1 MFDAYLDALN
11 SVGQKRQRSPATC
24 GAKTNP
30 IPTNLPPEGS
40 PPQAT
45 EADHEADDGD
55 SKSSTSSEASDVS
68 DFFDTLTELY
78 LFFRDADL
86 SRREVNRLLN
96 IFRNPQFSLKEL
108 RKWRSYADVKRWGKE
123 RAPPDMVP
131 WKTEHIVVHGPRGMS
146 QKLLLHFRDT
156 ELLVKKLVRIFS
168 RRKGFV
174 WKPQEK
180 YNEKGKRVFEGPETG
195 TWMHEA
201 QKEIKDDKALILG
214 VIVYSDSTQA
224 SRNGRRNAW
233 PVLISLINIP
243 EELRWFELGHTL
255 AAVLPFCP
263 EWASPTEKARVFQE
277 ALKIILGP
285 LMRETASAPVRYFYV
300 TDATG
305 NVVKAVP
312 CLYGYPGDYPE
323 NSRASATLQTGT
335 HRPCANCY
343 AEVGELKRLTAKI
356 DPRTPERQKDICV
369 LARWNFGNTTW
380 GNVYLACLADI
391 LHVLDS
397 GVFVHMMEEY
407 LSPLGKVEIRILER
421 RKKDLKSDTPSVLL
435 RIPGGSSFF
444 LSGAHYAAFEHRAMM
459 QIMPILIADSSALKK
474 GEAGELRA
482 LQVRAFRYYALFYKA
497 FLGVAAHTRATLKEA
512 KQRAVATS
520 ELHNCLLCRLME
532 LLPKAFPDQASKWE
546 IPKVHMI
553 KHLLENVEAR
563 GMPHHYSTEMWE
575 RTHKG
580 TVKGP
585 VRGSNWADIPRRI
598 VDEEMQRE
606 IYREV
611 AADAGGGRQYVS
623 ALRVA
628 VEEMEPVL
636 TKKFRV
642 MRLGGTADKV
652 FAEYAAVFGDQM
664 AGLPGQLREM
674 QLNPGS
680 VQTHTAVA
688 IPRTQG
694 GVLVAKGTFVK
705 ASPRENL
712 FSDVAL
718 LALEGGDWFA
728 RCLCIFKAL
737 NAEGKWTGCAYV
749 SSVKPPLKDIVQKM
763 KVLPDDVFLF
773 VEIPFMPSRLP
784 KTKIPGR
791 NGTPCDRIISVGFL
805 YNATGT
811 CTTVPLVVLR
821 HDERPE
827 PRRSGDPAPAVIV
840 RYTKS
845 GRLTP
850 EVFTEF
856 FQTVDGVQ
864 LSRGR
869 KTVVFTYNTAH
880 RITAND
886 AETTVE
892 HGLTMVHFTHT
903 RFVDLTD
910 VVHWS
915 SMPFLHGVVDAF
927 KAEYRV
933 ILMRRAVR
941 SNLFHEDF
949 EAPFSLVNYGVMLLW
964 VGLAWKALTAATMQR
979 SWWRAGCVPESWWE
993 LMWHLH
999 GMYSAGMYDP
1009 LVSTTADL
1017 LVLLREFRVRPAI
1030 YMPVS
1035 DYVTCD
1041 EWLMEKAGV
1050 KLVTPTTPTSSG
1062 DEGEMCL
1069 PDGPLMRDERSRRR
1083 AIRNVTNAYVCHAEA
1098 LGIAPAEVATVV
1110 GASDGEVV
1118 SRLSRTPKK
1127 RARSSGSSDSGSV

>member
-11 SVGQKRQRSPATC
+11 SVGQKRQRNPATS

-156 ELLVKKLVRIFS
+156 EL
-168 RRKGFV
+168 
-174 WKPQEK
+174 PQEK

-243 EELRWFELGHTL
+243 EELRWFEPGHTL

-285 LMRETASAPVRYFYV
+285 LMRETA
-300 TDATG
+300 
-305 NVVKAVP
+305 
-312 CLYGYPGDYPE
+312 
-323 NSRASATLQTGT
+323 
-335 HRPCANCY
+335 
-343 AEVGELKRLTAKI
+343 
-356 DPRTPERQKDICV
+356 
-369 LARWNFGNTTW
+369 
-380 GNVYLACLADI
+380 
-391 LHVLDS
+391 
-397 GVFVHMMEEY
+397 
-407 LSPLGKVEIRILER
+407 R

-546 IPKVHMI
+546 ILKVHMI

-598 VDEEMQRE
+598 VDEEMQLE

-611 AADAGGGRQYVS
+611 ALDAGGGRQYVS

-718 LALEGGDWFA
+718 LAPEGGDWFA

-749 SSVKPPLKDIVQKM
+749 SMSSVKPPLKDIVQKL

-784 KTKIPGR
+784 KTKIPWR

>member
-1 MFDAYLDALN
+1 MFDAYLNALN
-11 SVGQKRQRSPATC
+11 SVGQKRQRSPATS

-55 SKSSTSSEASDVS
+55 SKSSTSSEASAVS

-243 EELRWFELGHTL
+243 EELRWFEPGHTL

-285 LMRETASAPVRYFYV
+285 LMRETASAPVRHFNV

-397 GVFVHMMEEY
+397 GVFIHMMEEY

-421 RKKDLKSDTPSVLL
+421 RKKEFKSDTPSVLL

-512 KQRAVATS
+512 KQRAVA
-520 ELHNCLLCRLME
+520 LLLE
-532 LLPKAFPDQASKWE
+532 PLSYTT
-546 IPKVHMI
+546 
-553 KHLLENVEAR
+553 HLLENVEAR

-585 VRGSNWADIPRRI
+585 VRGSTWADIPRRI

-718 LALEGGDWFA
+718 LAPEGGDWFA

-749 SSVKPPLKDIVQKM
+749 SMSSVKPPLKDIVQKL

>member
-1 MFDAYLDALN
+1 
-11 SVGQKRQRSPATC
+11 
-24 GAKTNP
+24 
-30 IPTNLPPEGS
+30 
-40 PPQAT
+40 
-45 EADHEADDGD
+45 
-55 SKSSTSSEASDVS
+55 
-68 DFFDTLTELY
+68 
-78 LFFRDADL
+78 
-86 SRREVNRLLN
+86 
-96 IFRNPQFSLKEL
+96 
-108 RKWRSYADVKRWGKE
+108 
-123 RAPPDMVP
+123 
-131 WKTEHIVVHGPRGMS
+131 
-146 QKLLLHFRDT
+146 
-156 ELLVKKLVRIFS
+156 
-168 RRKGFV
+168 
-174 WKPQEK
+174 
-180 YNEKGKRVFEGPETG
+180 
-195 TWMHEA
+195 
-201 QKEIKDDKALILG
+201 
-214 VIVYSDSTQA
+214 
-224 SRNGRRNAW
+224 
-233 PVLISLINIP
+233 
-243 EELRWFELGHTL
+243 
-255 AAVLPFCP
+255 
-263 EWASPTEKARVFQE
+263 
-277 ALKIILGP
+277 
-285 LMRETASAPVRYFYV
+285 
-300 TDATG
+300 
-305 NVVKAVP
+305 
-312 CLYGYPGDYPE
+312 
-323 NSRASATLQTGT
+323 
-335 HRPCANCY
+335 
-343 AEVGELKRLTAKI
+343 
-356 DPRTPERQKDICV
+356 
-369 LARWNFGNTTW
+369 
-380 GNVYLACLADI
+380 
-391 LHVLDS
+391 
-397 GVFVHMMEEY
+397 
-407 LSPLGKVEIRILER
+407 
-421 RKKDLKSDTPSVLL
+421 
-435 RIPGGSSFF
+435 
-444 LSGAHYAAFEHRAMM
+444 
-459 QIMPILIADSSALKK
+459 MPILIADSSALKK

-512 KQRAVATS
+512 LLADPSS

-546 IPKVHMI
+546 IPKIHMI

-623 ALRVA
+623 ALRVVSVWVQARLGVVRWATHALYQVRVCYALSFSACCVAGGCVRQA

-718 LALEGGDWFA
+718 LAPGGGDWFA

-737 NAEGKWTGCAYV
+737 NAEGKWTGCAY
-749 SSVKPPLKDIVQKM
+749 
-763 KVLPDDVFLF
+763 
-773 VEIPFMPSRLP
+773 
-784 KTKIPGR
+784 
-791 NGTPCDRIISVGFL
+791 
-805 YNATGT
+805 
-811 CTTVPLVVLR
+811 
-821 HDERPE
+821 RPE

-949 EAPFSLVNYGVMLLW
+949 EAPISQVNYGVMLLW

-1009 LVSTTADL
+1009 LVSTTTDL

>member
-1 MFDAYLDALN
+1 
-11 SVGQKRQRSPATC
+11 
-24 GAKTNP
+24 
-30 IPTNLPPEGS
+30 
-40 PPQAT
+40 
-45 EADHEADDGD
+45 
-55 SKSSTSSEASDVS
+55 
-68 DFFDTLTELY
+68 
-78 LFFRDADL
+78 
-86 SRREVNRLLN
+86 
-96 IFRNPQFSLKEL
+96 
-108 RKWRSYADVKRWGKE
+108 
-123 RAPPDMVP
+123 
-131 WKTEHIVVHGPRGMS
+131 
-146 QKLLLHFRDT
+146 
-156 ELLVKKLVRIFS
+156 
-168 RRKGFV
+168 
-174 WKPQEK
+174 
-180 YNEKGKRVFEGPETG
+180 
-195 TWMHEA
+195 
-201 QKEIKDDKALILG
+201 
-214 VIVYSDSTQA
+214 
-224 SRNGRRNAW
+224 
-233 PVLISLINIP
+233 
-243 EELRWFELGHTL
+243 
-255 AAVLPFCP
+255 
-263 EWASPTEKARVFQE
+263 
-277 ALKIILGP
+277 
-285 LMRETASAPVRYFYV
+285 
-300 TDATG
+300 
-305 NVVKAVP
+305 
-312 CLYGYPGDYPE
+312 
-323 NSRASATLQTGT
+323 
-335 HRPCANCY
+335 
-343 AEVGELKRLTAKI
+343 
-356 DPRTPERQKDICV
+356 
-369 LARWNFGNTTW
+369 
-380 GNVYLACLADI
+380 
-391 LHVLDS
+391 
-397 GVFVHMMEEY
+397 
-407 LSPLGKVEIRILER
+407 
-421 RKKDLKSDTPSVLL
+421 
-435 RIPGGSSFF
+435 
-444 LSGAHYAAFEHRAMM
+444 
-459 QIMPILIADSSALKK
+459 
-474 GEAGELRA
+474 
-482 LQVRAFRYYALFYKA
+482 
-497 FLGVAAHTRATLKEA
+497 
-512 KQRAVATS
+512 
-520 ELHNCLLCRLME
+520 
-532 LLPKAFPDQASKWE
+532 
-546 IPKVHMI
+546 
-553 KHLLENVEAR
+553 
-563 GMPHHYSTEMWE
+563 
-575 RTHKG
+575 
-580 TVKGP
+580 
-585 VRGSNWADIPRRI
+585 
-598 VDEEMQRE
+598 
-606 IYREV
+606 
-611 AADAGGGRQYVS
+611 
-623 ALRVA
+623 
-628 VEEMEPVL
+628 
-636 TKKFRV
+636 

-664 AGLPGQLREM
+664 AGLPGQLRQM
-674 QLNPGS
+674 QMACGS
-680 VQTHTAVA
+680 VQVIEVMTHTAVA

-705 ASPRENL
+705 ASPREKL

-718 LALEGGDWFA
+718 LAPEGGDWFA

-749 SSVKPPLKDIVQKM
+749 SMSSVKPPLKDIVQKL

-773 VEIPFMPSRLP
+773 VEILFLPSRLP

-827 PRRSGDPAPAVIV
+827 PRRSGEPAPAVIV

-850 EVFTEF
+850 E
-856 FQTVDGVQ
+856 

-910 VVHWS
+910 IVHWS

-941 SNLFHEDF
+941 SNLFHDDF
-949 EAPFSLVNYGVMLLW
+949 EAPFSVVNYGVMLLW

-1110 GASDGEVV
+1110 GASDGEMV

>member
-1 MFDAYLDALN
+1 
-11 SVGQKRQRSPATC
+11 
-24 GAKTNP
+24 
-30 IPTNLPPEGS
+30 
-40 PPQAT
+40 
-45 EADHEADDGD
+45 
-55 SKSSTSSEASDVS
+55 
-68 DFFDTLTELY
+68 
-78 LFFRDADL
+78 
-86 SRREVNRLLN
+86 
-96 IFRNPQFSLKEL
+96 
-108 RKWRSYADVKRWGKE
+108 
-123 RAPPDMVP
+123 
-131 WKTEHIVVHGPRGMS
+131 
-146 QKLLLHFRDT
+146 
-156 ELLVKKLVRIFS
+156 
-168 RRKGFV
+168 
-174 WKPQEK
+174 
-180 YNEKGKRVFEGPETG
+180 
-195 TWMHEA
+195 
-201 QKEIKDDKALILG
+201 
-214 VIVYSDSTQA
+214 
-224 SRNGRRNAW
+224 
-233 PVLISLINIP
+233 
-243 EELRWFELGHTL
+243 
-255 AAVLPFCP
+255 
-263 EWASPTEKARVFQE
+263 
-277 ALKIILGP
+277 
-285 LMRETASAPVRYFYV
+285 
-300 TDATG
+300 
-305 NVVKAVP
+305 
-312 CLYGYPGDYPE
+312 
-323 NSRASATLQTGT
+323 
-335 HRPCANCY
+335 
-343 AEVGELKRLTAKI
+343 
-356 DPRTPERQKDICV
+356 
-369 LARWNFGNTTW
+369 
-380 GNVYLACLADI
+380 
-391 LHVLDS
+391 
-397 GVFVHMMEEY
+397 
-407 LSPLGKVEIRILER
+407 
-421 RKKDLKSDTPSVLL
+421 
-435 RIPGGSSFF
+435 
-444 LSGAHYAAFEHRAMM
+444 
-459 QIMPILIADSSALKK
+459 MPILIADSSALKK

-512 KQRAVATS
+512 KQRAVA
-520 ELHNCLLCRLME
+520 
-532 LLPKAFPDQASKWE
+532 FPGPGVKVGNSQDPHDQASSRE
-546 IPKVHMI
+546 
-553 KHLLENVEAR
+553 R
-563 GMPHHYSTEMWE
+563 GS
-575 RTHKG
+575 KG
-580 TVKGP
+580 DATPLQHGDVGAHSQGDSEGP

-623 ALRVA
+623 ALRVVSVWVQARLGVVRWATHALYQA

-674 QLNPGS
+674 QLNPGN
-680 VQTHTAVA
+680 THSSA

-718 LALEGGDWFA
+718 LAPGGGDWFA

-737 NAEGKWTGCAYV
+737 NAEGKWTGCAYM
-749 SSVKPPLKDIVQKM
+749 L

-773 VEIPFMPSRLP
+773 VEIPFMPSQLP

-949 EAPFSLVNYGVMLLW
+949 EAPISQVNYGVMLLW

-999 GMYSAGMYDP
+999 GMYSDGMYDP

-1083 AIRNVTNAYVCHAEA
+1083 AIRNVTNAYVSHAEA

>member
-11 SVGQKRQRSPATC
+11 SVGQKRQRIPATS
-24 GAKTNP
+24 GAKANP

-68 DFFDTLTELY
+68 DFFDTLTELH

-86 SRREVNRLLN
+86 SRREVNLLLN

-255 AAVLPFCP
+255 ATVLPFCP

-343 AEVGELKRLTAKI
+343 AE
-356 DPRTPERQKDICV
+356 CV

-421 RKKDLKSDTPSVLL
+421 RKKEFKSDTPSVLL
-435 RIPGGSSFF
+435 RIPGRSSFF

-512 KQRAVATS
+512 KQRAVA
-520 ELHNCLLCRLME
+520 LME
-532 LLPKAFPDQASKWE
+532 LLPKAFLDQASKWE
-546 IPKVHMI
+546 IPKIHMI

-611 AADAGGGRQYVS
+611 ATDAGGGRQYVS
-623 ALRVA
+623 PLRMA

-718 LALEGGDWFA
+718 LAPEGGDWFA

-749 SSVKPPLKDIVQKM
+749 RYYEAAGQCPI
-763 KVLPDDVFLF
+763 
-773 VEIPFMPSRLP
+773 
-784 KTKIPGR
+784 T
-791 NGTPCDRIISVGFL
+791 
-805 YNATGT
+805 T
-811 CTTVPLVVLR
+811 CTQLHPARESVRFAVVLL
-821 HDERPE
+821 
-827 PRRSGDPAPAVIV
+827 
-840 RYTKS
+840 KS
-845 GRLTP
+845 LQR
-850 EVFTEF
+850 
-856 FQTVDGVQ
+856 
-864 LSRGR
+864 
-869 KTVVFTYNTAH
+869 
-880 RITAND
+880 
-886 AETTVE
+886 
-892 HGLTMVHFTHT
+892 
-903 RFVDLTD
+903 
-910 VVHWS
+910 VVHVCPS
-915 SMPFLHGVVDAF
+915 
-927 KAEYRV
+927 Y
-933 ILMRRAVR
+933 
-941 SNLFHEDF
+941 SNPRLL
-949 EAPFSLVNYGVMLLW
+949 LVNKFLL
-964 VGLAWKALTAATMQR
+964 
-979 SWWRAGCVPESWWE
+979 CE
-993 LMWHLH
+993 
-999 GMYSAGMYDP
+999 
-1009 LVSTTADL
+1009 
-1017 LVLLREFRVRPAI
+1017 
-1030 YMPVS
+1030 
-1035 DYVTCD
+1035 
-1041 EWLMEKAGV
+1041 
-1050 KLVTPTTPTSSG
+1050 
-1062 DEGEMCL
+1062 
-1069 PDGPLMRDERSRRR
+1069 
-1083 AIRNVTNAYVCHAEA
+1083 
-1098 LGIAPAEVATVV
+1098 
-1110 GASDGEVV
+1110 
-1118 SRLSRTPKK
+1118 
-1127 RARSSGSSDSGSV
+1127 